1 MTTTG
6 TTTTTVALLFLLNNT
21 DPRRPVPFT
30 AQFPQMKRL
39 LQEDPERRFKVYAM
53 CTAGDDRNLDDD
65 FRKSVSVFRKASTP
79 PVYGKKSLAMAMAEL
94 LRAAF
99 VDSEQNTHFVF
110 MSESCLPMWNPD
122 VIYTAITQGLWGP
135 MTWMSRWEPREH
147 CCFRAG
153 QQFITCRDHATI
165 VLDSFDT
172 VLASYDDST
181 WAVDELV
188 FLETLRNA
196 AVPNVLHHA
205 EGPTFVDWE
214 RPKGSHPHEFGP
226 AVSKEDLFRLLAS
239 DALFCRKVTSETSD
253 LRRDDLAD
261 LFLNRDFSWW
271 KMTHEDK
278 GSAHHVFNTF
288 RLMSP
293 F

>member
-1 MTTTG
+1 M
-6 TTTTTVALLFLLNNT
+6 TVALLFLLNNNNA
-21 DPRRPVPFT
+21 DSRRPVPFT
-30 AQFPQMKRL
+30 GQFPQMKCL
-39 LQEDPERRFKVYAM
+39 LDRRFKVYAM

-65 FRKSVSVFRKASTP
+65 FRKTVTKYIFRKA
-79 PVYGKKSLAMAMAEL
+79 VYGEKSLAVAMADL
-94 LRAAF
+94 LRCAVEDDPA
-99 VDSEQNTHFVF
+99 NGHFVF

-122 VIYTAITQGLWGP
+122 VIYAAITERP
-135 MTWMSRWEPREH
+135 MTWMSRWEPREQR
-147 CCFRAG
+147 RAG
-153 QQFITCRDHATI
+153 QQFITCRDHALI
-165 VLDSFDT
+165 ILDRFDA

-188 FLETLRNA
+188 FLETLGDVS
-196 AVPNVLHHA
+196 VPEVLRHA

-214 RPKGSHPHEFGP
+214 RPKGSHPHEFGTDAP
-226 AVSKEDLFRLLAS
+226 VSKEDLFRLLAS
-239 DALFCRKVTSETSD
+239 DALFCRKITRSSD

-278 GSAHHVFNTF
+278 GSAHHVFNTL
-288 RLMSP
+288 RLMCP